1 MKFLIIDDSPG
12 RYEEFTMMLDK
23 MLSSWVISF
32 DFEVV
37 KTLLNNIKFDAILLD
52 HDMPVKDGREW
63 AKWISE
69 QKLEIPVVI
78 TSTTRL
84 PDAKKE
90 MLETFRSNN
99 IVSEIISADHMNCEY
114 EWYWWVK
121 GIFDHKQKNI
131 INGDSDAG

>member
-32 DFEVV
+32 DFECV
-37 KTLLNNIKFDAILLD
+37 KTLVESIKFDAILLD
-52 HDMPVKDGREW
+52 HDMPKKDGREW
-63 AKWISE
+63 AKWISD
-69 QKLEIPVVI
+69 QNLGIPVII

-90 MLETFRSNN
+90 MLEILKSGNV
-99 IVSEIISADHMNCEY
+99 IAEIISADHMNCEY

-121 GIFDHKQKNI
+121 GIFDSKQKI
-131 INGDSDAG
+131 